1 MAYLVG
7 PVPDERTA
15 LLTFLDRQR
24 VALRATLNGLTEEQA
39 RSTPSASS
47 LSLAGLLRHAVR
59 TERRWVV
66 AGLAGRPL
74 PGLWPIEGWGEAEF
88 TPSPEETVPSLLDA
102 YAAAARETEE
112 IVAGVEDLGQA
123 CAAPEC
129 AHWSARWVLHHLIEE
144 TARHA
149 GHADIIRESLD
160 GATSLDRDV

>member
-1 MAYLVG
+1 MPNLVG
-7 PVPDERTA
+7 PVPDERSA
-15 LLTFLDRQR
+15 LLAFLDRQR
-24 VALRATLNGLTEEQA
+24 VALRATLDGLTEEQA
-39 RSTPSASS
+39 RATPSASS
-47 LSLAGLLRHAVR
+47 LSLAGLLRHVIR

-74 PGLWPIEGWGEAEF
+74 PGLWPIEGWGEVEF
-88 TPSPEETVPSLLDA
+88 APTEADTVPALLDA
-102 YAAAARETEE
+102 YEAAAKETAE

-160 GATSLDRDV
+160 GATGLDQRA